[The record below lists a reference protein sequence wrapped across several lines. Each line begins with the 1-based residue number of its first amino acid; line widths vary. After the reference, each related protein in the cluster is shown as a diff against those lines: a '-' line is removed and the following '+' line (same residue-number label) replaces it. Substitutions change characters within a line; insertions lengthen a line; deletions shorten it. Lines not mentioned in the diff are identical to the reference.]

1 MSIDKNQV
9 KKVAKLSRIS
19 LDDKKLESLSKDLVS
34 ILNFVEELNK
44 LDTKKTDPLTT
55 VIDKTLEPRKDQILD
70 GKIKEIKDNLDQAE
84 KVKNEARQTLSKIKI
99 RQNEIEKEID
109 SINNEAKNKIILA
122 EKNQKNKLTDQLEK
136 HMALASIKIEQM
148 ARDANQE
155 FQQKIIDT
163 SIDAAVLT
171 LENKL
176 DETEKINLID
186 HSINEF
192 SKVLKN

>member
-1 MSIDKNQV
+1 M
-9 KKVAKLSRIS
+9 L
-19 LDDKKLESLSKDLVS
+19 KDPQFWVLIAFIIFCLAVFNPIRK
-34 ILNFVEELNK
+34 ILLK
-44 LDTKKTDPLTT
+44 S
-55 VIDKTLEPRKDQILD
+55 LD